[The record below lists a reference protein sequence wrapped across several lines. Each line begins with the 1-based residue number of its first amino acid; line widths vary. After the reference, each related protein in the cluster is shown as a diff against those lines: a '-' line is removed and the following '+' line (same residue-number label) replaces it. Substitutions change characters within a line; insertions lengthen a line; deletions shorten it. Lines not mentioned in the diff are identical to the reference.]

1 MCQFKLNQTCLDCV
15 LSLLLLISLQN
26 LITSVLLNLKLVS
39 EPKNMLYE
47 IQKHNEL
54 ISAQI

>member
-1 MCQFKLNQTCLDCV
+1 MKPNLPWLCPV
-15 LSLLLLISLQN
+15 IVQN

-39 EPKNMLYE
+39 ESKNMLYEKYE

-54 ISAQI
+54 ISEQS